1 MNSILDD
8 RRLQGVRA
16 VRKVT
21 ISDCVGRVRQQP
33 AAEQK
38 QTAALFNISLSR
50 YPSTYCNR
58 LINAYAS
65 GRITYKDYV
74 ALGSSTAD
82 NSKVIRIMQ
91 GDQSSN
97 CSYPDGTVRSR
108 GGSGPT
114 GAFVSVAG

>member
-1 MNSILDD
+1 MKIRTRGILLVAIASFLAGCTMTEGEFNTG
-8 RRLQGVRA
+8 RQAIAGSPA

-91 GDQSSN
+91 G
-97 CSYPDGTVRSR
+97 R
-108 GGSGPT
+108 
-114 GAFVSVAG
+114 